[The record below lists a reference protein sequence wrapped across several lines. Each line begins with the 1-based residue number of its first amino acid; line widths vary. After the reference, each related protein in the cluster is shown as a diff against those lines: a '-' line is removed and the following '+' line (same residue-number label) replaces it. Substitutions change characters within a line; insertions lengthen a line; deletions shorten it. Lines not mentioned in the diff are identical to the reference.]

1 MTFSSIALRSLRRRP
16 VRTTL
21 TLAGIALGI
30 AAVVALV
37 GVAQGFEKGWD
48 TGMEARGT
56 DIVVNNMS
64 TSLVPT
70 PFPAEARD
78 RIAGLPHIEATSSLL
93 VQPMGVENAALI
105 LVSGREWGGYE
116 WENLKLISGR
126 LPKDAEERSV
136 VLGRTAAEML
146 GKKVGDPIQIE
157 TEELTVSGIVDG
169 GALVENGSIILS
181 LPLLQS
187 ITGNEGRVNIIDI
200 RTKAGTTEE
209 QTKELIGE
217 INRLI
222 PEARAMAAGGHMANS
237 QGFRFIKAMSWGT
250 SILAVLVGIFGV
262 MNTMLMTVFER
273 TQEICILLAL
283 GWRRV
288 RIVALILWES
298 ALLGLLGGIA
308 GVLLGIAGVKI
319 LASLPAIRGLL
330 EPDLSPG
337 LFAISVAIAIL
348 VGVLSGLYP
357 AWRSSRLNPGAAL
370 HGG

>member
-1 MTFSSIALRSLRRRP
+1 MNFFSIALRGLRRRP

-30 AAVVALV
+30 GAVVALV
-37 GVAQGFEKGWD
+37 GIAQGFEKGWD
-48 TGMEARGT
+48 SGMEARGT

-70 PFPAEARD
+70 PFPATARD
-78 RIAGLPHIEATSSLL
+78 RIAGLPQIAATSSLL
-93 VQPMGVENAALI
+93 VQPMGVENAAMI

-116 WENLKLISGR
+116 WQNLKVVSGR
-126 LPKDAEERSV
+126 LPHDAAEQAV

-146 GKKVGDPIQIE
+146 DKKVGDPIQIE
-157 TEELTVSGIVDG
+157 TQELKVVGIVDG

-181 LPLLQS
+181 LPLLQA
-187 ITGNEGRVNIIDI
+187 ITGNEGRINILDV
-200 RTKAGTTEE
+200 RTKPGATEA
-209 QTKELIGE
+209 QAKELIQE
-217 INRLI
+217 ISRLI
-222 PEARAMAAGGHMANS
+222 PEAKAMAAGGHMAHS

-250 SILAVLVGIFGV
+250 SILAILVGVFGV

-283 GWRRV
+283 GWKRG

-298 ALLGLLGGIA
+298 ALLGLMGGIV
-308 GVLLGIAGVKI
+308 GVLFGIAGVK
-319 LASLPAIRGLL
+319 AVAALPAIRGLV
-330 EPDLSPG
+330 EPDLSFR
-337 LFAISVAIAIL
+337 LLAVSVAISVL